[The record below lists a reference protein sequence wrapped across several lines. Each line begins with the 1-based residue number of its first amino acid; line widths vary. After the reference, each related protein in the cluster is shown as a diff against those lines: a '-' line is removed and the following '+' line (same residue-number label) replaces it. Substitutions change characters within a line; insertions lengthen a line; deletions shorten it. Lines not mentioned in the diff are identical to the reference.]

1 MLGPASS
8 HGRWQRFQEAKP
20 NHASTVKT
28 SAQVTFINISL
39 TNKSHSQAQRRWGM
53 KMHCKGR
60 PYKVTWQR
68 LWMFYSVAR
77 REWRSLNPISHRA
90 HQGCLEAQVCYHGD
104 ILSEKSEISMV
115 RACSQGL
122 FLCYCH
128 FDTHFSIFMLQAKI
142 WASLIFTPRLSM
154 SLWKLKLQD
163 HELLSLAGSNKAE
176 NLRTQSTCNIRG
188 HRHWRSEKQQPDW
201 HGKRKHLGLFQVCL
215 KLQARSS
222 LLCIYELGSTVT
234 FLCI

>member
-1 MLGPASS
+1 MILCKQRNAGFSGLQHQRHISVPIGLQVSWGSSASGYGSHSSQLHMSLMLGPASS

-28 SAQVTFINISL
+28 SAQVAFINISL

-176 NLRTQSTCNIRG
+176 NLRTQSSR
-188 HRHWRSEKQQPDW
+188 
-201 HGKRKHLGLFQVCL
+201 
-215 KLQARSS
+215 
-222 LLCIYELGSTVT
+222 VT
-234 FLCI
+234 